1 MAIPSDAG
9 GNSPPTG
16 PTDENRLLPV
26 AELFDEDDNPNQH
39 DDANQLD
46 IIMRAMNNRFDA
58 INNRFDDAKLDTTN
72 RFDDIIAKLD
82 VALNN
87 RFDDIIAKLDVAIDD
102 AIIGKI
108 DAV

>member
-1 MAIPSDAG
+1 MY
-9 GNSPPTG
+9 
-16 PTDENRLLPV
+16 
-26 AELFDEDDNPNQH
+26 
-39 DDANQLD
+39 
-46 IIMRAMNNRFDA
+46 
-58 INNRFDDAKLDTTN
+58 NRFDDAKLDTTN